1 MTYHSPAKS
10 TDSKRIDDR
19 VASDFDNLVYHISH
33 DFRASVRALREL
45 PAWVL
50 DDLGAAEV
58 TVPDQVVEYF
68 DLMRIQTD
76 RLDQF
81 LTALLTYAR
90 IGRMQTTSVVNFSR
104 VATDALQ
111 EAVVAPGFEVSTHLS
126 VPNFEMMEKD
136 LHTLLVALLS
146 NAVKHHF
153 STSGKIEL
161 SAKVLDNFVEITVTD
176 DGPGIEPVF
185 QDSVFGLMTTLK
197 PRDQVEGSGLGLS
210 IARKI
215 CETYGG
221 SLTLTSIPD
230 HLGCRFIA
238 RINMEKSSWSVD
250 LSG

>member
-1 MTYHSPAKS
+1 MTYHAPAKKS
-10 TDSKRIDDR
+10 EQIDDR

-58 TVPDQVVEYF
+58 SVPDQVVEYF
-68 DLMRIQTD
+68 DLMRVQTD

-81 LTALLTYAR
+81 LTDLLTYAR
-90 IGRMQTTSVVNFSR
+90 VGRMQTVSNVNFSR
-104 VATDALQ
+104 VASDALQ
-111 EAVVAPGFEVSTHLS
+111 EAVIAPGFEVTTHLS
-126 VPNFEMMEKD
+126 VPNFEMMDKD
-136 LHTLLVALLS
+136 LQTLLVALLT

-161 SAKVLDNFVEITVTD
+161 TAKTVGDIVEITLID

-215 CETYGG
+215 CEIYGG

-230 HLGCRFIA
+230 HLGCKFVA
-238 RINMEKSSWSVD
+238 RISMDKSTWAVD
-250 LSG
+250 LNG